1 MDGNGSNL
9 PLHEPKFNA
18 YANADLCVVVK
29 YKILSCD
36 CRAIHILPRCCLTP
50 PIFSYVCSNFVC

>member
-9 PLHEPKFNA
+9 PLYEPKFNA

-29 YKILSCD
+29 YNSVLIKQ
-36 CRAIHILPRCCLTP
+36 LTMWIKKGGEKTCKSKEGKP
-50 PIFSYVCSNFVC
+50 EK